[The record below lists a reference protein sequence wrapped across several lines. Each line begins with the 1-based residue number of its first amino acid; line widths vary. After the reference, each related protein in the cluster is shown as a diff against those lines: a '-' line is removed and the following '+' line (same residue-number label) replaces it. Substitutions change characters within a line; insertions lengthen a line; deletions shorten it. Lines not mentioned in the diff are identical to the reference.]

1 MIYRTEIPFA
11 DVDEQELCD
20 LVNQLARV
28 SGQKIEIEKQIVV
41 STDSLNLSSMLDQL
55 RDAID
60 NGDAVLGVPKKKA
73 KAKTKKNNV
82 KQVEGGEKPEPTRGP
97 HVRSIK
103 VNGSGEMISR
113 FELNK
118 RLAEHTIMMDTKL
131 HSPKY
136 GQLMVAAQT
145 GDESLPY
152 VVVDDDGHVV

>member
-1 MIYRTEIPFA
+1 VTGIECDVVPLPHLDGPATVTRVGAVTIYFTRKKEHFMIYKS
-11 DVDEQELCD
+11 V
-20 LVNQLARV
+20 
-28 SGQKIEIEKQIVV
+28 
-41 STDSLNLSSMLDQL
+41 NLSAMLDQL

-60 NGDAVLGVPKKKA
+60 NGDAVIGVPKKKA

-82 KQVEGGEKPEPTRGP
+82 KQVDDGEKPEPTRGP

-118 RLAEHTIMMDTKL
+118 RLAEHAIEPGTDL

-136 GQLMVAAQT
+136 GKIRVT
-145 GDESLPY
+145 FESDESPY
-152 VVVDDDGHVV
+152 LVIDESGNAV